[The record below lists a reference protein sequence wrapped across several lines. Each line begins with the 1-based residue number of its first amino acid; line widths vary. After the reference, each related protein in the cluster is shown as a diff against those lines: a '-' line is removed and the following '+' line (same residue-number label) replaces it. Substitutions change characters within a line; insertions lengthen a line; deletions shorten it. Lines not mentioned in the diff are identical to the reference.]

1 MTSAR
6 LWTLILAVT
15 LFLGCDRALAPEP
28 PKSLQTE
35 ERDKEQG
42 AGPKRPVESIT
53 HFSRHTELFVEFP
66 VLIKGQA
73 SPFAA
78 HLTLLDTFKA
88 VEQGRVAVVLS
99 GGGAPEER
107 FEAAA
112 PLVPGIFRPVATPA
126 HTGPRQLTLLIEAE
140 GLEDRHDL
148 GTVTVFPDAAA
159 ASSEGEAEQV
169 PGNTITFLK
178 EQQWR
183 MDFATAPVT
192 VRTLR
197 RSIAVNGVVRA
208 RSDGEVYITA
218 PTAGRLLSAGEGFP
232 RVGMEVKRDQWLAII
247 APRLGGE
254 TDAASLELAVSR
266 ASLNLEHAERE
277 RKRLEGLFK
286 QGAVPEKLVIAARH
300 DEHLAQAEFTA
311 ASRRLRQYRRIQ
323 RVQSPGN
330 PGGIAVRSPIAGTV
344 AEVQV
349 APGAFLKE
357 GEKLF
362 HIVDLKRLWLEVQIP
377 EADIGRLQEASGAWF
392 EIEGFAQPFE
402 VSRETGGRVAVFGG
416 VVNPES
422 RTVPLLL
429 EFPNLEPRLPA
440 GLFARVHVLTGEA
453 ATGSTLPRSAIV
465 DDQGQEVA
473 YVQVEGEAFERQV
486 LKLGVQDGDQVQVI
500 EGLKPG
506 ERIVTRGAYF
516 VHLAASS
523 TALPVHGHP
532 H

>member
-1 MTSAR
+1 M
-6 LWTLILAVT
+6 
-15 LFLGCDRALAPEP
+15 
-28 PKSLQTE
+28 
-35 ERDKEQG
+35 
-42 AGPKRPVESIT
+42 
-53 HFSRHTELFVEFP
+53 
-66 VLIKGQA
+66 
-73 SPFAA
+73 
-78 HLTLLDTFKA
+78 
-88 VEQGRVAVVLS
+88 
-99 GGGAPEER
+99 
-107 FEAAA
+107 
-112 PLVPGIFRPVATPA
+112 
-126 HTGPRQLTLLIEAE
+126 
-140 GLEDRHDL
+140 
-148 GTVTVFPDAAA
+148 
-159 ASSEGEAEQV
+159 
-169 PGNTITFLK
+169 
-178 EQQWR
+178 
-183 MDFATAPVT
+183 
-192 VRTLR
+192 
-197 RSIAVNGVVRA
+197 
-208 RSDGEVYITA
+208 
-218 PTAGRLLSAGEGFP
+218 
-232 RVGMEVKRDQWLAII
+232 
-247 APRLGGE
+247 
-254 TDAASLELAVSR
+254 
-266 ASLNLEHAERE
+266 NLEHAERE

-300 DEHLAQAEFTA
+300 DEYLAQAEFTA
-311 ASRRLRQYRRIQ
+311 ASRRLGQYH
-323 RVQSPGN
+323 GN
-330 PGGIAVRSPIAGTV
+330 AGEIAVRSPIAGTV

-349 APGAFLKE
+349 APGAFLEE

-362 HIVDLKRLWLEVQIP
+362 YIVDLERLWLEVQIP
-377 EADIGRLQEASGAWF
+377 EVDIGRVRETSGAWF

-402 VSRETGGRVAVFGG
+402 VSRETGGRVVARGG